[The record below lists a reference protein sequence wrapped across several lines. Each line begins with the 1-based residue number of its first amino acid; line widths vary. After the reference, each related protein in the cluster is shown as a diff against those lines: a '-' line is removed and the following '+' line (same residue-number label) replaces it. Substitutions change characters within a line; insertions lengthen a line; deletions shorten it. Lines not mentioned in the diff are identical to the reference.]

1 MYIVSGTQKAHIN
14 ICQCY
19 HDSYRRVE
27 QWVWLLQG
35 SPVPWV
41 THGKFS
47 GASLVSQ
54 TVNNLPAMQETQ
66 VQSRVGKIP
75 RRRGWLP
82 SPVFLLWEFHGQRNL
97 AGYSPWGRKESDTTD
112 RLTLSSSQSV
122 FVKSMSEWIK
132 CRQLNLTCFY
142 LWKRVKLLLVSQK
155 LQYYYLKHS
164 HCINTY
170 KHIIILHWACMK
182 LQINSM
188 QMPWNFCNKGSR
200 KFSPDS

>member
-1 MYIVSGTQKAHIN
+1 MA
-14 ICQCY
+14 
-19 HDSYRRVE
+19 
-27 QWVWLLQG
+27 
-35 SPVPWV
+35 
-41 THGKFS
+41 
-47 GASLVSQ
+47 Q
-54 TVNNLPAMQETQ
+54 TVKYLPEMQETQ
-66 VQSRVGKIP
+66 VRSLGWEDPLGDGMATHSSILAWRIP
-75 RRRGWLP
+75 W
-82 SPVFLLWEFHGQRNL
+82 QRSL
-97 AGYSPWGRKESDTTD
+97 MGYSPWGHKESDTTD